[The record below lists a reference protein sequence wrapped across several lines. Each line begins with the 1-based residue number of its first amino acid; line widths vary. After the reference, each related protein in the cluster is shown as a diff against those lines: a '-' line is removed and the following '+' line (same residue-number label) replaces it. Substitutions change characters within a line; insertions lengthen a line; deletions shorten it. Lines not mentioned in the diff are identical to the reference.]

1 MACHGADLLE
11 GDEKHVASQY
21 MNNTS
26 TIPLLRSDTTS
37 DDLASKYPHF
47 KQHVWPHCS
56 ETVLEP
62 GDLLVMPPGWWHAMR
77 GEGSGPGWSV
87 SMWY

>member
-1 MACHGADLLE
+1 MACHGEKSLE
-11 GDEKHVASQY
+11 SGAGTVASQY

-26 TIPLLRSDTTS
+26 TIPILRPNTTS
-37 DDLASKYPHF
+37 GKLASEFPTF
-47 KQHVWPHCS
+47 KQHVWPQS
-56 ETVLEP
+56 MGTVLEP

-77 GEGSGPGWSV
+77 GEGEGPGWSV

>member
-1 MACHGADLLE
+1 MYAYGDGEE
-11 GDEKHVASQY
+11 GMTSY
-21 MNNTS
+21 MTNTS
-26 TIPLLRSDTTS
+26 QVPIFRSQN
-37 DDLASKYPHF
+37 LALFPKFS
-47 KQHVWPHCS
+47 QNVVS
-56 ETVLEP
+56 MAREAILSP

>member
-1 MACHGADLLE
+1 MACHGKRPAATGEEDI
-11 GDEKHVASQY
+11 ASQY

-26 TIPLLRSDTTS
+26 TLPILRPDVTL
-37 DDLASKYPHF
+37 DELESKHPAF
-47 KQHVWPHCS
+47 TKHVLPNCM
-56 ETVLEP
+56 ETVLEA
-62 GDLLVMPPGWWHAMR
+62 GDLMVMPPGWWHAMR